1 VLLHLSGEPVSIEV
15 VGITV
20 VDGKVL
26 VVLPKLGLSK
36 ATLFDIQFCLEKD
49 PSEPADEDLGRLWI
63 GFLSEELAGSLMI
76 GGAGEPTFTVKTIL
90 EDEPALIPFGP
101 VLLQVANDHFA
112 FVTATE
118 DAGLEEAPKGEIES
132 RMQKMESMMQELRSA
147 VMDLKGTPKTG
158 KEPRAAATPKKA
170 AGGASKKDALLGL
183 DPAVVESAR
192 AMGAARGSIGPSFKA
207 GVQKRL
213 EDAPARKKVT
223 ELSETEEEEDEEEE
237 AAGSAVRAEPV
248 QQAVIKLTKIVSNL
262 AKPKKKASDLDAQ
275 ITRNSR
281 LP

>member
-1 VLLHLSGEPVSIEV
+1 
-15 VGITV
+15 
-20 VDGKVL
+20 
-26 VVLPKLGLSK
+26 
-36 ATLFDIQFCLEKD
+36 
-49 PSEPADEDLGRLWI
+49 
-63 GFLSEELAGSLMI
+63 M
-76 GGAGEPTFTVKTIL
+76 
-90 EDEPALIPFGP
+90 
-101 VLLQVANDHFA
+101 
-112 FVTATE
+112 TATE
-118 DAGLEEAPKGEIES
+118 DAGLEEEKKGEIES
-132 RMQKMESMMQELRSA
+132 RMQKMESMMQELRSG

-158 KEPRAAATPKKA
+158 KEQGAAATPKKA

-192 AMGAARGSIGPSFKA
+192 AMWAARGSIGPSFKA